1 MTLVIL
7 AAGMGS
13 RYGGLKQLDPVGPCG
28 EFIID
33 YSIFDAV
40 RAGFDEVCFIIRK
53 EHLEDFKST
62 IGDRIEKSVKVT
74 YAFQDMNDLPDGF
87 SVPEGRTK
95 PWGTAH
101 ALMCTKNVVKGD
113 FVVLNADDFYG
124 REAFET
130 MFEFMKNRNKTDAVQ
145 HYCMTGYRLE
155 NTITESGHVSRGVCV
170 VDDNSVLES
179 IVERT
184 KIEMRDGGIAYEDGD
199 KWVQIPG
206 STPVSMNIWGFS
218 DEIFRPLEQGFIEFL
233 NDPNHD
239 PLKSEYFLPLAIEYM
254 KKINFCDVKVL
265 DCAARWYGVTYRE
278 DRPAVVKFL
287 SDATQDGTYK
297 NGLWK

>member
-13 RYGGLKQLDPVGPCG
+13 RYGGLKQLDPVGPSG

-40 RAGFDEVCFIIRK
+40 RAGFDEVCFIIRE
-53 EHLEDFKST
+53 EHLDDFKTT
-62 IGDRIEKSVKVT
+62 IGDRIAKSVKVS
-74 YAFQDMNDLPDGF
+74 YAFQDIADVPDGF
-87 SVPEGRTK
+87 SVPDGRTK

-101 ALMCTKNVVKGD
+101 ALLCTKNVVKGD

-124 REAFET
+124 REAFESIFKY
-130 MFEFMKNRNKTDAVQ
+130 MSSRSLTDALK
-145 HYCMTGYRLE
+145 HYCMIGYRLE
-155 NTITESGHVSRGVCV
+155 NTITESGHVSRGVCE
-170 VDDNSVLES
+170 VDENSVLKS

-184 KIEMRDGGIAYEDGD
+184 KIMMRDGGYYYEDGED
-199 KWVQIPG
+199 WVELSG
-206 STPVSMNIWGFS
+206 KSPVSMNIFGFS
-218 DEIFRPLEQGFIEFL
+218 SDIYPMLEKGFVEFL
-233 NDPNHD
+233 KDPNTD
-239 PLKSEYFLPLAIEYM
+239 PLKSEFFLPLAIEYM
-254 KKINFCDVKVL
+254 KKEDFCDIKVL

-278 DRPAVVKFL
+278 DRPAVVEFL
-287 SDATQDGTYK
+287 KNSTENGTYP

>member
-33 YSIFDAV
+33 YSIFDAI

-62 IGDRIEKSVKVT
+62 IGDRIGKSVKVT
-74 YAFQDMNDLPDGF
+74 YAFQDINDVPTGF

-101 ALMCTKNVVKGD
+101 ALMSTRNVVKGD
-113 FVVLNADDFYG
+113 FAVLNADDFYG
-124 REAFET
+124 RESFKAIYD
-130 MFEFMKNRNKTDAVQ
+130 FMKNRNRTDALQ
-145 HYCMTGYRLE
+145 HYCMAGYRLE
-155 NTITESGHVSRGVCV
+155 NTITESGHVSRGVCE
-170 VDDNSVLES
+170 VDENSVLKS
-179 IVERT
+179 IVERI
-184 KIEMRDGGIAYEDGD
+184 KIEIRENGIAYEDQGS
-199 KWVQIPG
+199 WINLPG
-206 STPVSMNIWGFS
+206 TTPVSMNIWGFS
-218 DEIFRPLEQGFIEFL
+218 QEIFEPLEKGFVEFL
-233 NDPNHD
+233 NNPNLD

-265 DCAARWYGVTYRE
+265 DCGARWYGVTYRE

-287 SDATQDGTYK
+287 ADSTEDGTYK
-297 NGLWK
+297 KGLWD